1 MPEPIPLR
9 FNDVSL
15 LRKLREVAQDSG
27 QVFFT
32 PHAKARMKQRRIT
45 RPQVLACLRQG
56 SIDEPAHQNIRGN
69 WQCTVRHVHAGDLV
83 RVAAVLERDENGDLI
98 AVITVF

>member
-1 MPEPIPLR
+1 MAE
-9 FNDVSL
+9 
-15 LRKLREVAQDSG
+15 DSG

-32 PHAKARMKQRRIT
+32 PHAKTRMKQRRIT
-45 RPQVLACLRQG
+45 RTQVLACLRQG

-83 RVAAVLERDENGDLI
+83 RVAAALERDENGHLI
-98 AVITVF
+98 VVITVF